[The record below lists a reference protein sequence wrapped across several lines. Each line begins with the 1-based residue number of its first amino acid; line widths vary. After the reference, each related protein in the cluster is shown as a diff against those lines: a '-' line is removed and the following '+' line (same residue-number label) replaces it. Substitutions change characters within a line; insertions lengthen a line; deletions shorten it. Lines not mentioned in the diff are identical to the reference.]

1 MQPHLTKCPASSG
14 VPIRDQETAM
24 NGEPQHPDDL
34 FLGVTVTPTESP
46 NPDQAAIDQVLRL
59 VAEYHLRLGAEL
71 GRSSASPSLSGLRRS
86 PLGRK
91 LRRLAA
97 VAQGT
102 EDAATMTIRRDA
114 DDVVALLLRPLAA
127 TDYHVPAWFW
137 QTSLGRLIA
146 AAVYR
151 TYRADDLFC
160 PSSAAERLNLDPKA
174 IDRWL
179 DDGTL
184 DSVRD
189 ETGARFVPVQTIERL
204 RDVARILEGP
214 SWSRTASQPD
224 RVA

>member
-1 MQPHLTKCPASSG
+1 
-14 VPIRDQETAM
+14 M
-24 NGEPQHPDDL
+24 NGEPQHRDDL
-34 FLGVTVTPTESP
+34 FLGVTITAAEPP
-46 NPDQAAIDQVLRL
+46 NPDQAAIDQALRL
-59 VAEYHLRLGAEL
+59 IAEYHLRLGIEL
-71 GRSSASPSLSGLRRS
+71 GRTTTSPSLSVLRRS

-91 LRRLAA
+91 LRGLTA

-102 EDAATMTIRRDA
+102 DDAAAATIRRDA
-114 DDVVALLLRPLAA
+114 DEVVALLLRPLASA
-127 TDYHVPAWFW
+127 DFHVPAWFW
-137 QTSLGRLIA
+137 QTALGRLIA
-146 AAVYR
+146 GAVYR

-160 PSSAAERLNLDPKA
+160 PSSAAERLNLDRQT

-189 ETGARFVPVQTIERL
+189 ETGARFIPVQTIERL

-214 SWSRTASQPD
+214 VWSRTPPQPE

>member
-1 MQPHLTKCPASSG
+1 
-14 VPIRDQETAM
+14 M
-24 NGEPQHPDDL
+24 NGEPQHRDDL
-34 FLGVTVTPTESP
+34 CLGVTITAAEPP
-46 NPDQAAIDQVLRL
+46 NPDQAAIDQALRL
-59 VAEYHLRLGAEL
+59 IAEYHLHLGAEL
-71 GRSSASPSLSGLRRS
+71 GRTTTSPTLSVLRRS

-102 EDAATMTIRRDA
+102 DDAAAATIRRDA
-114 DDVVALLLRPLAA
+114 DEVVALLLRPLAA
-127 TDYHVPAWFW
+127 ADYHVPAWFW
-137 QTSLGRLIA
+137 QTTLGRLIA

-151 TYRADDLFC
+151 TYRTDDLFC
-160 PSSAAERLNLDPKA
+160 PSSAAERLNLDRKT

-189 ETGARFVPVQTIERL
+189 ETGARYVPVQTIERL

-214 SWSRTASQPD
+214 AYSRIPSRPE

>member
-1 MQPHLTKCPASSG
+1 
-14 VPIRDQETAM
+14 M
-24 NGEPQHPDDL
+24 NGEPQHGDDL
-34 FLGVTVTPTESP
+34 CLGVTVTSAEPA

-59 VAEYHLRLGAEL
+59 VSEYHLRLGGEL
-71 GRSSASPSLSGLRRS
+71 GRSSPSPSLSALRRS

-102 EDAATMTIRRDA
+102 DDAAAATIRRDA
-114 DDVVALLLRPLAA
+114 DDVVAMLLRPLAA
-127 TDYHVPAWFW
+127 VDFHAPAWFW

-151 TYRADDLFC
+151 TYRTDDLFC
-160 PSSAAERLNLDPKA
+160 PASAAERLNLDRA
-174 IDRWL
+174 TIDRWL

-189 ETGARFVPVQTIERL
+189 DTGARFIPVRTIERL

-214 SWSRTASQPD
+214 AWTRSRPQSE

>member
-1 MQPHLTKCPASSG
+1 
-14 VPIRDQETAM
+14 M
-24 NGEPQHPDDL
+24 NGESRYLDDL
-34 FLGVTVTPTESP
+34 CLGVTVTFAEPA

-59 VAEYHLRLGAEL
+59 VAEHHLRLGAEL
-71 GRSSASPSLSGLRRS
+71 GRTTSSPSLSVLRRS

-97 VAQGT
+97 VGQGM
-102 EDAATMTIRRDA
+102 EDATAATIRRDA
-114 DDVVALLLRPLAA
+114 DDVVALLLRPLTA

-160 PSSAAERLNLDPKA
+160 PASAAERLNLDRKT
-174 IDRWL
+174 IERWL

-189 ETGARFVPVQTIERL
+189 ETGARFVPAKTIERL

-214 SWSRTASQPD
+214 SWSSSRPASQSE

>member
-1 MQPHLTKCPASSG
+1 
-14 VPIRDQETAM
+14 M
-24 NGEPQHPDDL
+24 NGESQHRDDL
-34 FLGVTVTPTESP
+34 CLGVTITPAEP
-46 NPDQAAIDQVLRL
+46 VNPDQATIDQALRL
-59 VAEYHLRLGAEL
+59 IAEYHHRVGVEL
-71 GRSSASPSLSGLRRS
+71 GRTTTSPSLSVLRRS

-102 EDAATMTIRRDA
+102 EDVATATIRRDA

-127 TDYHVPAWFW
+127 ADYQIPAWFW
-137 QTSLGRLIA
+137 QTALGRLIA
-146 AAVYR
+146 GAVYR

-160 PSSAAERLNLDPKA
+160 PSSAAERLNLDRKT

-204 RDVARILEGP
+204 RDVARILEG
-214 SWSRTASQPD
+214 STWTRTPAQSE